1 MRTEVQLNK
10 YMLEAIQD
18 MQTDDKAESL
28 AEDLTIVVENLAD
41 ESADIKPINR
51 VEYINM
57 IMQARR
63 FILTFRKD
71 KEDSL

>member
-18 MQTDDKAESL
+18 MQTDNKAENL

-57 IMQARR
+57 VMQARR

-71 KEDSL
+71 RED

>member
-1 MRTEVQLNK
+1 MQLNK

-18 MQTDDKAESL
+18 IQTDDKAENL
-28 AEDLTIVVENLAD
+28 AEDLAIVVEHLAD
-41 ESADIKPINR
+41 ESANIEPVNR
-51 VEYINM
+51 VEYINI
-57 IMQARR
+57 IMTARR